1 MKGLEN
7 FLRFINEHYV
17 EIFVYIGLIIGIIQ
31 KVKSFLG
38 KSDEEKIE
46 IAKKQIRETMLRM
59 ITQAE
64 IDFDKWN
71 EAGAVKRAQ
80 TIQTIYEKYPVLSRA
95 VNQEEI
101 IAFIDE
107 QINESLKTLRKIVKE
122 NNKPETT
129 EEVIASTQVITE
141 PGEVNG

>member
-17 EIFVYIGLIIGIIQ
+17 EILVYIGLIIGIIQ
-31 KVKSFLG
+31 KVKAFLG

-64 IDFDKWN
+64 IDFDQWN

-95 VNQEEI
+95 INQEEI

-122 NNKPETT
+122 NNKSETT
-129 EEVIASTQVITE
+129 EEVIASTQVITS
-141 PGEVNG
+141 PGEANG

>member
-71 EAGAVKRAQ
+71 EAGAVKRA
-80 TIQTIYEKYPVLSRA
+80 
-95 VNQEEI
+95 
-101 IAFIDE
+101 
-107 QINESLKTLRKIVKE
+107 
-122 NNKPETT
+122 
-129 EEVIASTQVITE
+129 
-141 PGEVNG
+141 

>member
-17 EIFVYIGLIIGIIQ
+17 EILVYIGLIIGIIQ
-31 KVKSFLG
+31 KVKAFLG

-64 IDFDKWN
+64 IDFDQWN

-95 VNQEEI
+95 INQEEI

-129 EEVIASTQVITE
+129 EEVIASTQVITS
-141 PGEVNG
+141 PGEANG

>member
-17 EIFVYIGLIIGIIQ
+17 EILVYIGLIIGIIQ
-31 KVKSFLG
+31 KVKAFLG

-64 IDFDKWN
+64 IDFDQWN

-80 TIQTIYEKYPVLSRA
+80 TIQTIYEKYPILSRA
-95 VNQEEI
+95 ADQDMI

>member
-17 EIFVYIGLIIGIIQ
+17 EILVYIGLIIGIIQ
-31 KVKSFLG
+31 KVKAFLG

-64 IDFDKWN
+64 IDFDQWN

-129 EEVIASTQVITE
+129 EEVIASTQVITN
-141 PGEVNG
+141 PGEING

>member
-17 EIFVYIGLIIGIIQ
+17 EILVYIGLIIGIIQ
-31 KVKSFLG
+31 KVKAFLG

-64 IDFDKWN
+64 IDFD
-71 EAGAVKRAQ
+71 
-80 TIQTIYEKYPVLSRA
+80 
-95 VNQEEI
+95 
-101 IAFIDE
+101 
-107 QINESLKTLRKIVKE
+107 
-122 NNKPETT
+122 
-129 EEVIASTQVITE
+129 
-141 PGEVNG
+141 

>member
-17 EIFVYIGLIIGIIQ
+17 EILVYIGLIIGIIQ
-31 KVKSFLG
+31 KVKAFLG

-64 IDFDKWN
+64 IDFDQWN
-71 EAGAVKRAQ
+71 EAGAVKRA
-80 TIQTIYEKYPVLSRA
+80 
-95 VNQEEI
+95 
-101 IAFIDE
+101 
-107 QINESLKTLRKIVKE
+107 
-122 NNKPETT
+122 
-129 EEVIASTQVITE
+129 
-141 PGEVNG
+141 

>member
-17 EIFVYIGLIIGIIQ
+17 EILVYIGLIIGIIQ
-31 KVKSFLG
+31 KVKAFLG

-64 IDFDKWN
+64 IDFDQWN

-95 VNQEEI
+95 INQEEI

-122 NNKPETT
+122 NNKAETT
-129 EEVIASTQVITE
+129 EEVIASTQVITN
-141 PGEVNG
+141 PGEANG

>member
-17 EIFVYIGLIIGIIQ
+17 TIMVCIGLIIGIIQ
-31 KVKSFLG
+31 KIKTFLS

-46 IAKKQIRETMLRM
+46 IAKKQIRETMLKM
-59 ITQAE
+59 ITSAE
-64 IDFDKWN
+64 IDFEQWN
-71 EAGAVKRAQ
+71 KAGEIKRAQ
-80 TIQTIYEKYPVLSRA
+80 VVEEIYSKYRILEKAIS
-95 VNQEEI
+95 QEEL
-101 IAFIDE
+101 IAWIDE

-129 EEVIASTQVITE
+129 EEVIASTQVITS
-141 PGEVNG
+141 PGEANG

>member
-122 NNKPETT
+122 NNKSTTT